1 MGMLELEDNI
11 HVGPDTF
18 APRYRAWTSANLHQ
32 IRQLERLDADQR
44 EAIEIVAQVLPFR
57 VNRYVVDELIDWDK
71 APDDPMF
78 RLTFPQREMLSD
90 VEFLS
95 LQSLARRGGSKEERD
110 ALVAS
115 IRAKLNPHPAGQ
127 STDNVPTFQGRP
139 VPGVQHK
146 YSETLLIFPSA
157 GQTCHAYCTYCFR
170 WAQFIGDADLRFAT
184 REIEPIVAYLKANPQ
199 VTDVLFTGGD
209 PMIMK
214 TRLLERYIEP
224 ILEVPTV
231 RSVRIGTKSVAWWPY
246 RFVTDQDADDVLRLF
261 ERVVAS
267 GRHLALMA
275 HYSHPRELSPPIAAQ
290 AIRRIRSTGAVVR
303 CQAPLVRHVN
313 DDSDVWASLWK
324 RQVALGAIP
333 YYFFMERDTGPRGYF
348 GVSMQR
354 AFDIYTGAVSQVG
367 GLART
372 ARGPVMSCTPG
383 KVHVVGV
390 SEEPTGRRFVLRFL
404 QARDARLVN
413 RVFFANYDAQAQ
425 WIDQLDVQWPS
436 TGLPVADMVAQGAH
450 KSQRARGF
458 LLPTL

>member
-1 MGMLELEDNI
+1 MKVDPKTL
-11 HVGPDTF
+11 
-18 APRYRAWTSANLHQ
+18 APRYRAWTNANLDQ
-32 IRQLERLDADQR
+32 IRQLERLDAAQR

-57 VNRYVVDELIDWDK
+57 VNPYVVEELIDWDQ

-90 VEFLS
+90 VDFLA
-95 LQSLARRGGSKEERD
+95 LQSLARRGGSKAERD
-110 ALVAS
+110 ALVAR
-115 IRAKLNPHPAGQ
+115 IRATLNPHPAGQ
-127 STDNVPTFQGRP
+127 KTDNVPRLQGQP
-139 VPGVQHK
+139 VAGVQHK
-146 YSETLLIFPSA
+146 YAETLLIFPRA

-184 REIEPIVAYLKANPQ
+184 REIEPIVAYLRANPQ

-231 RSVRIGTKSVAWWPY
+231 RSVRIGTKSVAWWPH
-246 RFVTDQDADDVLRLF
+246 RFVTDPDADDVLRLF

-275 HYSHPRELSPPIAAQ
+275 HYSHPRELRPPIAVEAV
-290 AIRRIRSTGAVVR
+290 RRIRSTGAVVR
-303 CQAPLVRHVN
+303 CQAPVVRHVN
-313 DDSDVWASLWK
+313 DDPDVWAALWR
-324 RQVALGAIP
+324 RQVALGAVP

-348 GVSMQR
+348 GVPIER
-354 AFDIYTGAVSQVG
+354 ALDVYTGAISQVG

-383 KVHVVGV
+383 KVQVVGV

-404 QARDARLVN
+404 QARDARQVN
-413 RVFFANYDAQAQ
+413 RVFFADYDAQAH
-425 WIDQLDVQWPS
+425 WVDQLDVQWPS
-436 TGLPVADMVAQGAH
+436 PSSSVDLPVANIVAQGARA
-450 KSQRARGF
+450 SQRAHGL